1 MVPQA
6 VIETAS
12 APYQGAVI
20 TFILLRHI
28 IIIILKIIDV
38 KKLEKNFTTTIFFI
52 NFLYLYLIQQIRG
65 LQSIVLFFILR
76 AW

>member
-20 TFILLRHI
+20 TFILLGLKDNGYHI
-28 IIIILKIIDV
+28 LTV
-38 KKLEKNFTTTIFFI
+38 
-52 NFLYLYLIQQIRG
+52 
-65 LQSIVLFFILR
+65 
-76 AW
+76 